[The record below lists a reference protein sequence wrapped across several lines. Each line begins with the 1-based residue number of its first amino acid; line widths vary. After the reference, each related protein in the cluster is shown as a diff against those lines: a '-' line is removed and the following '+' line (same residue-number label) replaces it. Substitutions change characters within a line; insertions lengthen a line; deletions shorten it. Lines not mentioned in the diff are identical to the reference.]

1 VLPDLARHAQAAL
14 LVMQYLPPPA
24 DVLRRS
30 LTAGGVFPQLA
41 GHVATFMART
51 LFHTSLLAMDSAA
64 WRCTFLPCLPQSTAS
79 ARHFLD

>member
-1 VLPDLARHAQAAL
+1 
-14 LVMQYLPPPA
+14 MQYLPPPA

-30 LTAGGVFPQLA
+30 LTSGGVFPKLA

-64 WRCTFLPCLPQSTAS
+64 WRCVLPSCLPQ
-79 ARHFLD
+79 RHALRECFP